1 MAQTITMHPI
11 CHVVLLN
18 RYSRMATRR
27 AKKTQ
32 GVHTIPEIRR
42 TFEYM
47 ETYVAKKIASGQS
60 TKQITKDLQGEW
72 KKKFGK
78 PLEERSAQA
87 FIEDARAQHARTPH
101 LSKGKRTIRHRGGAA
116 LQGAPLADTMRAGIS
131 LAPASIPVGGHL
143 PLSGGTSS
151 TFGSFVD
158 YISGGFRVP
167 EPSGNITGKFGWP
180 QPYSTTGSNATGSNA
195 TGSNASNMTG
205 GTRRV
210 GRRDKKRT
218 VRGGGRLGDALSSLS
233 PFSNPIV
240 NQAMMRPI
248 PSQPVPSALQNI
260 QSAWKGQTSS

>member
-1 MAQTITMHPI
+1 
-11 CHVVLLN
+11 
-18 RYSRMATRR
+18 MATRR

-195 TGSNASNMTG
+195 MTG
-205 GTRRV
+205 GRRTQRSSTA
-210 GRRDKKRT
+210 RRKKRT
-218 VRGGGRLGDALSSLS
+218 IRGGGRLGDALSSLS
-233 PFSNPIV
+233 PFSNPLAS
-240 NQAMMRPI
+240 QFAMRPI
-248 PSQPVPSALQNI
+248 PSQPVPSTLQSI

>member
-1 MAQTITMHPI
+1 MHPI
-11 CHVVLLN
+11 CHAVLLN

-27 AKKTQ
+27 AKKQ

-78 PLEERSAQA
+78 PLDERSAQA
-87 FIEDARAQHARTPH
+87 FIEDARVHHAEPH
-101 LSKGKRTIRHRGGAA
+101 VTKGKRTIRHRGGAA
-116 LQGAPLADTMRAGIS
+116 LQGAPLADTMRAGIA
-131 LAPASIPVGGHL
+131 LAPSSIPMAGHL
-143 PLSGGTSS
+143 PLSGGAPS

-167 EPSGNITGKFGWP
+167 EPSGNIAGKFGWP
-180 QPYSTTGSNATGSNA
+180 QPYSTTGSNATGSN
-195 TGSNASNMTG
+195 MKG

-218 VRGGGRLGDALSSLS
+218 VRGGSRLGEALSSLS
-233 PFSNPIV
+233 PFSSPLV
-240 NQAMMRPI
+240 NQVMMRPI
-248 PSQPVPSALQNI
+248 PSQPVPSTLQNI
-260 QSAWKGQTSS
+260 QSTWKGQTPS

>member
-1 MAQTITMHPI
+1 
-11 CHVVLLN
+11 
-18 RYSRMATRR
+18 MATRR

-60 TKQITKDLQGEW
+60 TKQITKDLQVEW

-78 PLEERSAQA
+78 PLDERSAHA
-87 FIEDARAQHARTPH
+87 FIEDARAQHARIPH

-131 LAPASIPVGGHL
+131 LAPSSIPVGGHL
-143 PLSGGTSS
+143 PLSGGVPS

-180 QPYSTTGSNATGSNA
+180 QPYSTTGT
-195 TGSNASNMTG
+195 NMTG

-233 PFSNPIV
+233 PFSSPLASQV
-240 NQAMMRPI
+240 MMRPI
-248 PSQPVPSALQNI
+248 PSQPVPSTLQNI
-260 QSAWKGQTSS
+260 QSAWKGQTPQ